1 MEKINYKKVTILVGN
16 SDDSVSIRCVRLKG
30 DEELEL
36 GEQITVRGELK
47 RRDSQLEFGNGCS
60 FIKDIGGQIADP
72 SVVSALR
79 NLPEG
84 EFYAEGFCALTGTV
98 SVIERVQNVIPQ
110 RVTFLIGALSMFV
123 AAVFYLLMSDLS
135 FKNTADRLII
145 SVLLAF
151 GSAILFFLSVNFTE
165 KPVAMWIFKGL
176 GLALGVGFVIYL
188 HIFQQSDTFEA
199 ILEVFRR
206 KGISGESELLMS
218 QVTMIVTLVLG
229 YIAIAGQAANTV
241 LVAVIKDK

>member
-1 MEKINYKKVTILVGN
+1 MEKIIYKKVTISVGS
-16 SDDSVSIRCVRLKG
+16 SDDSVSIHCIRLKG
-30 DEELEL
+30 DEKLEI

-60 FIKDIGGQIADP
+60 FVKDVDGQVAEP

-79 NLPEG
+79 DLPEG

-98 SVIERVQNVIPQ
+98 SVIEKVQNDVPQ
-110 RVTFLIGALSMFV
+110 KTTYLIGSLTMFV
-123 AAVFYLLMSDLS
+123 AAVFYMLMSDLS

-165 KPVAMWIFKGL
+165 KPVVMWIFKGL
-176 GLALGVGFVIYL
+176 GLALGIGFIVYL
-188 HIFQQSDTFEA
+188 HIFQQSETFDA

-218 QVTMIVTLVLG
+218 QITMIVTLALG
-229 YIAIAGQAANTV
+229 YISVAGQAANTV